1 MNAKQIIA
9 AVAVALA
16 GSSAIA
22 APVIQDALQTDISY
36 ARDAQAVRT
45 PAPAAATSRAQ
56 ATERANAGEAQ
67 RSRAQVRAEGR
78 EAAREAPRSHQF
90 NELYAG

>member
-16 GSSAIA
+16 GSSAMA

-36 ARDAQAVRT
+36 ARDAQAQRT
-45 PAPAAATSRAQ
+45 PAPAAASRAQ
-56 ATERANAGEAQ
+56 ATERLNAGEAQ